1 MSDKSYATSF
11 AVSVSA
17 VVAFMTVGLF
27 GTQAIARQAADT
39 TLEQMPPELETQF
52 ALSALPRTLRDRAT
66 VFLLDPGKGY
76 HISRHGTSGVA
87 CLVERTAWEL
97 SDFRNDIYIPLCFDA
112 AGTTYLRVIRDAA
125 ALRAQGMRP
134 VALKAEVEK
143 RYRNGTY
150 PVPEK
155 AGVSYMVSPL
165 YRTVAPPDLKV
176 HTTSM
181 PHLMFYAPGITNEDI
196 AAAPN
201 LADHS
206 SLQYP
211 FIDRQGIGQQSYMIQ
226 LVGETEKARILD
238 DERALVAALCAHRA
252 VLCYPES
259 KG

>member
-11 AVSVSA
+11 AVGVSA
-17 VVAFMTVGLF
+17 VVASMTVGLF
-27 GTQAIARQAADT
+27 GAQATAREAADT
-39 TLEQMPPELETQF
+39 RLEQMPPELETQF

-66 VFLLDPGKGY
+66 VLLLDPGKGY
-76 HISRHGTSGVA
+76 HSARQGTSGVA

-97 SDFRNDIYIPLCFDA
+97 SDLRNDIYIPLCFDA
-112 AGTTYLRVIRDAA
+112 AGTTYQRVIMDAA
-125 ALRAQGMRP
+125 ALRAQGMSAA
-134 VALKAEVEK
+134 VLKAEVEK

-150 PVPEK
+150 PVPQK
-155 AGVSYMVSPL
+155 AGVSYMVSPI

-181 PHLMFYAPGITNEDI
+181 PHLMFYAPNITNEDI
-196 AAAPN
+196 GAVPN

-206 SLQYP
+206 SLHYP
-211 FIDRQGIGQQSYMIQ
+211 FIDRQGTGQQSYMIQ

-252 VLCYPES
+252 VLCYPEA
-259 KG
+259 KR